1 MLPFTPEQF
10 LGVFV
15 NYNNAIWPIQIA
27 GYVLGATSLALLF
40 WRTRAADRVIAG
52 ILAAMWLWTGF
63 AYHALSFSVI
73 NKAAYVFAAL
83 FIVQGCYLFYE
94 GVYRDKIR
102 FGLRPILAT
111 GVGISLLAYAAIV
124 YPLISVATGHRYP
137 EMPMFGVTPC
147 PVTIFCVRAAA
158 VDDTPRTALAFCYP
172 FVWSLIGGSAV
183 ILLHV
188 PQDWL
193 LLVSGC
199 IAIPLMAFETRRRC
213 GVFSNRVRNAH
224 LAMTRLRIER
234 SQTPRGRAARRSTE
248 ESAAQFRP
256 RKVSEGR

>member
-52 ILAAMWLWTGF
+52 ILAAMWLWTGV
-63 AYHALSFSVI
+63 AYHALSFSAI

-83 FIVQGCYLFYE
+83 FIVQGCCLFYE
-94 GVYRDKIR
+94 GVYRDQIR
-102 FGLRPILAT
+102 FGLRAILAT
-111 GVGISLLAYAAIV
+111 GVGISLLAYAAIA

-137 EMPMFGVTPC
+137 EMPMFAVTPC
-147 PVTIFCVRAAA
+147 PVTIFTFGMLLLTLRPVPSWLF
-158 VDDTPRTALAFCYP
+158 VIP
-172 FVWSLIGGSAV
+172 FVWSLIGGSAA
-183 ILLHV
+183 ILLNV

-193 LLVSGC
+193 LLISGFVSL
-199 IAIPLMAFETRRRC
+199 PLMFFRDRRTLQST
-213 GVFSNRVRNAH
+213 G
-224 LAMTRLRIER
+224 
-234 SQTPRGRAARRSTE
+234 AA
-248 ESAAQFRP
+248 
-256 RKVSEGR
+256 